1 MSALARSVAHSVARQ
16 IVASKLDRSPQGL
29 RHLSSVLESM
39 VADLHLRGFDAAP
52 IAVAREEVEMA
63 LMAR

>member
-1 MSALARSVAHSVARQ
+1 
-16 IVASKLDRSPQGL
+16 
-29 RHLSSVLESM
+29 M